1 MQAADRLFDL
11 ARERALLTSAASVL
25 GWDQETYL
33 PPSGVAWRARQLAWL
48 SARAHELATSKKWL
62 DTLEQAELADDGAD
76 PQRAANLRE
85 LRHQMDRAT
94 RLPVE
99 LVARA
104 SEASSLAKQ
113 AWAEARKKSDF
124 SIFRDHLEKMVGIA
138 REKADHWGYAAE
150 PYDAL
155 VEGYERG
162 ADTAKLSSRLDPLRD
177 PLRELAAR
185 AVAKSAENP
194 VSLPEGPYPVA
205 AQQQLNRE
213 IAESIGFDFD
223 AGRIDTVTH
232 PFCTGLGPRD
242 TRLTTRYRENDFTD
256 SLFGVLHESGHGLY
270 DQGLPASDFGL
281 PTGSPVSLGIHESQ
295 SRLWENHVGG
305 SRSFWNRWL
314 PRAAELFP
322 CLAPLGL
329 DDFLAA
335 VRRAEFSCIRVE
347 ADEATYDLHILLR
360 FDIERRIIRGDLAV
374 DEVPAAW
381 NDGFEELFGFVPPDD
396 ARGCLQDIHWAM
408 GGFGYFATY
417 SLGNINAA
425 QLCAAARLDPAV
437 SAGCDTADY
446 LPLLEWMREHIHH
459 HGSMLFP
466 DDLVRQ
472 ATGADP
478 SHADYLTHLKRRYL

>member
-1 MQAADRLFDL
+1 MLQAAELQNDGSDP
-11 ARERALLTSAASVL
+11 VL
-25 GWDQETYL
+25 
-33 PPSGVAWRARQLAWL
+33 
-48 SARAHELATSKKWL
+48 
-62 DTLEQAELADDGAD
+62 
-76 PQRAANLRE
+76 AANLRE
-85 LRHQMDRAT
+85 FRYQTDRAT

-124 SIFRDHLEKMVGIA
+124 SIFRDHLETMVDIA
-138 REKADHWGYAAE
+138 REKADHWGYATE

-177 PLRELAAR
+177 PLRELAAQ
-185 AVAKSAENP
+185 AVARSDEHP
-194 VSLPEGPYPVA
+194 VDLPDGPYPVD
-205 AQQQLNRE
+205 AQRQLNRE
-213 IAESIGFDFD
+213 VAESVGFDFE

-232 PFCTGLGPRD
+232 PFCTGLGPHD

-270 DQGLPASDFGL
+270 DQGLPAPDIGL
-281 PTGSPVSLGIHESQ
+281 PSGNSVSLGIHESQ

-305 SRSFWNRWL
+305 SRAFWERWL

-322 CLAPLGL
+322 CLAPLSL

-335 VRRAEFSCIRVE
+335 IRRAEFSCIRVE

-360 FDIERRIIRGDLAV
+360 FDLERRVIRGELAI
-374 DEVPAAW
+374 DDIPGAW
-381 NDGFEELFGFVPPDD
+381 NDGFRELFGFVPPDD
-396 ARGCLQDIHWAM
+396 ANGCLQDIHWAM

-437 SAGCDTADY
+437 SSACDNADY
-446 LPLLEWMREHIHH
+446 TPLLAWMRKRIHR
-459 HGSMLFP
+459 HGSVHFP
-466 DDLVRQ
+466 DALIRQ

-478 SHADYLTHLKRRYL
+478 SPADYLAHLKRRYL

>member
-1 MQAADRLFDL
+1 MHAADRLFEL

-33 PPSGVAWRARQLAWL
+33 PLRGVAWRARQLAWL
-48 SARAHELATSKKWL
+48 SARAHELATSREWL
-62 DTLEQAELADDGAD
+62 ATLEEAEVQNDGAD
-76 PQRAANLRE
+76 PVLSANLRE
-85 LRHQMDRAT
+85 FRHETDRAT

-104 SEASSLAKQ
+104 SETSSLAKQ

-124 SIFRDHLEKMVGIA
+124 SIFRDHLDAMVDIA
-138 REKADHWGYAAE
+138 REKADHWGYATE

-155 VEGYERG
+155 VAGYERG

-177 PLRELAAR
+177 PLRELAAQ
-185 AVAKSAENP
+185 AVARSAEHP
-194 VSLPEGPYPVA
+194 VDLPDGPYPA
-205 AQQQLNRE
+205 DTQRRLNRE
-213 IAESIGFDFD
+213 IAESVGFDFE

-232 PFCTGLGPRD
+232 PFCTGLGPYD

-256 SLFGVLHESGHGLY
+256 SLFGVLHEAGHGLY
-270 DQGLPASDFGL
+270 DQGLPAPDFGL
-281 PTGSPVSLGIHESQ
+281 PAGSPISLGIHESQ

-305 SRSFWNRWL
+305 SRAFWERWL
-314 PRAAELFP
+314 PRAAALFP

-360 FDIERRIIRGDLAV
+360 FDLERRIMRGELAV
-374 DEVPAAW
+374 DDIPAAW
-381 NDGFEELFGFVPPDD
+381 NDGFRELFGFVPPDD
-396 ARGCLQDIHWAM
+396 ANGCLQDIHWAM

-425 QLCAAARLDPAV
+425 QLCAAARLDPVV
-437 SAGCDTADY
+437 SAACDKADY
-446 LPLLEWMREHIHH
+446 LPLLGWMRERVHR
-459 HGSMLFP
+459 HGSVHFP
-466 DDLVRQ
+466 DDLVRR

-478 SHADYLTHLKRRYL
+478 STADYLAHLKRRYL

>member
-1 MQAADRLFDL
+1 M

-33 PPSGVAWRARQLAWL
+33 PPKGVAWRARQIAWL
-48 SARAHELATSKKWL
+48 SARAHELATSQTWL
-62 DTLEQAELADDGAD
+62 ATLEAAELEDDGAD
-76 PQRAANLRE
+76 PVRSANLRE
-85 LRHQMDRAT
+85 FRHQTDRAT

-99 LVARA
+99 LVARS

-113 AWAEARKKSDF
+113 AWAEAREKSDF
-124 SIFRDHLEKMVGIA
+124 SIFRDHLETMAGIA
-138 REKADHWGYAAE
+138 REMADHWGYATE

-177 PLRELAAR
+177 PLRELAAQ
-185 AVAKSAENP
+185 AVAKSTENP
-194 VSLPEGPYPVA
+194 ATLPEGPYPVA

-213 IAESIGFDFD
+213 IAESIGFDFE

-232 PFCTGLGPRD
+232 PFCTGLGPLD

-270 DQGLPASDFGL
+270 DQGLPADDYGL
-281 PTGSPVSLGIHESQ
+281 PSGDSISLGIHESQ
-295 SRLWENHVGG
+295 SRLWENHIGG
-305 SRSFWNRWL
+305 SRAFWERWL

-322 CLAPLGL
+322 CLAPLSL
-329 DDFLAA
+329 DNFLAA
-335 VRRAEFSCIRVE
+335 IRRAEFSCIRVE

-360 FDIERRIIRGDLAV
+360 FDIERRIIRGELAV
-374 DEVPAAW
+374 ADVPAAW
-381 NDGFEELFGFVPPDD
+381 NDGFRELFGFAPPDD

-437 SAGCDTADY
+437 SAACDRAEY
-446 LPLLEWMREHIHH
+446 LPLLSWMRERIHR
-459 HGSMLFP
+459 HGSVFLP
-466 DDLVRQ
+466 DDLIRH

-478 SHADYLTHLKRRYL
+478 SPADYLAHLKRRYL